1 MMKSRLRRWISG
13 WALAVTLA
21 AVPAAAQAPAAQGP
35 AEETEPFPQLASA
48 RDFPGADAVVLR
60 ARKTVAWHPDGRLT
74 EDFHTFVHVLQAP
87 AADKYRVYRM
97 FWRPAEQ
104 QLRLLKAV
112 TYVNATEFVP
122 ADAAAAGDRVPDGV
136 ADPAYNQVME
146 RVVTLPDVVPGRL
159 LEVRM
164 ERTTAAAPA
173 GFSGVE
179 FFQADD
185 PLRDKRLH
193 IGLPEGAVLKYRAFN
208 GDVIQ
213 SLRHSERGRVLH
225 SFFVRDVP
233 AAAVEPFA
241 PPLALAA
248 ARLVYSSYA
257 GWREAAA
264 PFADAYWRF
273 VDRPG
278 PQTAT
283 RAAALVAGAA
293 TPREQAQ
300 RLFHFVTRAVAAIP
314 VAVPMAGL
322 QPAEPDA
329 VLAAGAGDARDK
341 AVLLGAMLAAAG
353 LEAVPVFLNSDRL
366 PLAEDVPAMEQFDA
380 LVLRLELPGGDP
392 VFLDPT
398 GGGDTFGFCARAADN
413 RGLFVGRTRTE
424 FADTGAAT
432 ASANR
437 ADNRLTIRLDAAGG
451 AEIEAVADLRGLF
464 AARARELLGRL
475 SPEEREAALRELASR
490 WAAGAVPS
498 GGEAAGLDASDR
510 GVELRQAVGRG
521 DLTVRQENV
530 VVLDTPSHPL
540 TFAEVSFWLGEPE
553 RRTPLDLGEPA
564 VSRTVTEIQLP
575 PGSEVLHLP
584 AEIVRETP
592 AWSARRTF
600 SLDEARGV
608 VRVEEEVAVTRRILP
623 PADYAETRRFYEAF
637 TARAAGLILYRLPA
651 AGAPDLRGGR

>member
-1 MMKSRLRRWISG
+1 MKTRRRRWISG
-13 WALAVTLA
+13 WVLAAALA
-21 AVPAAAQAPAAQGP
+21 AVPAAAPAT

-48 RDFPGADAVVLR
+48 RDFPDADAVVLR

-87 AADKYRVYRM
+87 AAEKYRVYRM
-97 FWRPAEQ
+97 FWRPADQ

-112 TYVNATEFVP
+112 TYENASEFVP
-122 ADAAAAGDRVPDGV
+122 ADAAATGDRVPDGI
-136 ADPAYNQVME
+136 ADPAYNQVLE
-146 RVVTLPDVVPGRL
+146 RVVTLPDVAPGRL

-164 ERTTAAAPA
+164 ERITAAASR

-193 IGLPEGAVLKYRAFN
+193 IGLPEGAALTYRAFN
-208 GDVIQ
+208 GDFIQ

-233 AAAVEPFA
+233 AAATEPFA
-241 PPLALAA
+241 PPLAGSA

-264 PFADAYWRF
+264 PFADAYWRA
-273 VDRPG
+273 VATPG
-278 PQTAT
+278 PATAART
-283 RAAALVAGAA
+283 AALFAGAA
-293 TPREQAQ
+293 TPRERAQ
-300 RLFHFVTRAVAAIP
+300 RLFHFVTRELALVP

-322 QPAEPDA
+322 RPAEPDA
-329 VLAAGAGDARDK
+329 ALAAGAGDVKDK
-341 AVLLGAMLAAAG
+341 AALLGAMLAAAG
-353 LEAVPVFLNSDRL
+353 LEAVPVFLSRDRL

-380 LVLRLELPGGDP
+380 LVLRLELPDGAP
-392 VFLDPT
+392 VYLDPA
-398 GGGDTFGFCARAADN
+398 GGNDTFGWCAAAADN
-413 RGLFVGRTRTE
+413 RGLFVGRDRTA

-432 ASANR
+432 GPANA
-437 ADNRLTIRLDAAGG
+437 ADNRMTIRLDADGG
-451 AEIEAVADLRGLF
+451 AAIEVVAAFDGLF

-475 SPEEREAALRELASR
+475 PPAEREAAFRELASR
-490 WAAGAVPS
+490 WAAGAVPR
-498 GGEAAGLDASDR
+498 GGDAVGLEASDR
-510 GVELRQAVGRG
+510 GVELRQAVARG
-521 DLTVRQENV
+521 DLTVRQGNV
-530 VVLDTPSHPL
+530 VVLDTPSLPL
-540 TFAEVSFWLGEPE
+540 PFAEVSFWLGEPE

-584 AEIVRETP
+584 AETARTTP

-600 SLDEARGV
+600 RLDAARGV
-608 VRVEEEVAVTRRILP
+608 IRVEEEVAVTRRTLP
-623 PADYAETRRFYEAF
+623 PADYTETRRFFEAF

-651 AGAPDLRGGR
+651 AGAPAPRSGR